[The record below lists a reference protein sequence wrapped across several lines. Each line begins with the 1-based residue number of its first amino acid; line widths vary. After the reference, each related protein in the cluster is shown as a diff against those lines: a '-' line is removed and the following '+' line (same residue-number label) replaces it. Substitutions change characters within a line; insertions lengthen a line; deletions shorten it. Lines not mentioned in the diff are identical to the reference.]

1 MRQTLSALIFLFTA
15 TLLHAQDLTDTE
27 IQKWVKAY
35 QAIIKWAETT
45 NIDEELDTKAE
56 PKEYS
61 HIFSQMMEHSS
72 TSKHYN
78 ALVDVLDDNGYSDPN
93 KWSETG
99 DRIMMAYVA
108 NQIEGQEAEMKQQLQ
123 QMKAMM
129 DSGMIPP
136 DQKAM
141 MEQMLQESSK
151 AMKAAAEAPA
161 ADKQAVKRNQALL
174 NSVMEAD
181 E

>member
-1 MRQTLSALIFLFTA
+1 MRHTLCALVFLFTA
-15 TLLHAQDLTDTE
+15 SLLHAQDLTDAD

-35 QAIIKWAETT
+35 QAIIKWADNTD
-45 NIDEELDTKAE
+45 IDEELNAKAE

-72 TSKHYN
+72 TSKHYD
-78 ALVDVLDDNGYSDPN
+78 ALIDVLDDNGYPDPK

-108 NQIEGQEAEMKQQLQ
+108 NEMEGQEAEMKQQME

-129 DSGMIPP
+129 NSGMIPP
-136 DQKAM
+136 EQKAM

-151 AMKAAAEAPA
+151 AMKAASQAPA
-161 ADKQAVKRNQALL
+161 GDKQAVKRNQALL
-174 NSVMEAD
+174 NSVMDSGE
-181 E
+181 

>member
-15 TLLHAQDLTDTE
+15 TLVHAQDLTDAE

-35 QAIIKWAETT
+35 KAIIHWAETT
-45 NIDEELDTKAE
+45 NIEEELDTKGE
-56 PKEYS
+56 PTEYS
-61 HIFSQMMEHSS
+61 NIFSQMMKHSAS
-72 TSKHYN
+72 SKHYN
-78 ALVDVLDDNGYSDPN
+78 ALVNVLDDNGYADPN

-108 NQIEGQEAEMKQQLQ
+108 NQMEGQEAEMKQQLQ

-136 DQKAM
+136 EQKAV

-161 ADKQAVKRNQALL
+161 ADKQAVKRNQVLL
-174 NSVMEAD
+174 NSVMESG